1 MENLY
6 AVNVMLGIFNYVNVV
21 NEIAAGYFDDEHNY
35 IPHLGLINA
44 MKVFYNYCVDDRS
57 KFDPNSSIIDG
68 IEDIDSIFND
78 DEFLKEFNGAII
90 VSSIRL
96 DFANAFRDALDIVNT
111 NKSPINIGIQK
122 LKGLIKSV
130 MDSIN
135 ASLTPENIGLVEKL
149 KSLLESGEFTV
160 DKFIESYGDS
170 ELFQKLLDS
179 NVKDKK
185 YVKDKE

>member
-1 MENLY
+1 MEKMY
-6 AVNVMLGIFNYVNVV
+6 TVNVMLGIIKYVNVV
-21 NEIAAGYFDDEHNY
+21 NEIVAGYFDDEHSY
-35 IPHLGLINA
+35 TPHLGLINA
-44 MKVFYNYCVDDRS
+44 MTVFYNSCVKDGSNVDS
-57 KFDPNSSIIDG
+57 EHSIIDG

-78 DEFLKEFNGAII
+78 SEFLKEFNDAII

-111 NKSPINIGIQK
+111 NKNPINTGIQK

-135 ASLTPENIGLVEKL
+135 TSLTPENIGLVEKL
-149 KSLLESGEFTV
+149 KSMLESGEFTV

-179 NVKDKK
+179 NVKDKD
-185 YVKDKE
+185 YVKD